1 MIHTEQ
7 LALAFA
13 VELRQSF
20 SDYEWHE
27 MRLRNAE
34 IGAGACA
41 SHDFCDAN
49 MVMDAAFAKVMGV
62 EALVT
67 DEHDNVEMP
76 AWHTS
81 IWNAAWAI
89 AKRRYLT
96 AITWEQVGAVMDG
109 HIEQMGGG
117 TTAWWVQLDHDHY
130 ALITHYEADHEGP
143 ADDPNWILGLYRD
156 GHEDLMCEV
165 DLTLEQA
172 LSALMFWKQELPGPS
187 LTAAIRPLGDD
198 QRKLAD
204 AIDNGTIKLE
214 VE

>member
-1 MIHTEQ
+1 MTVHTEQ

-20 SDYEWHE
+20 SDYQWHE

-49 MVMDAAFAKVMGV
+49 MVMDAAFTKVMGV
-62 EALVT
+62 PAFEIT
-67 DEHDNVEMP
+67 DEGDTHHPE
-76 AWHTS
+76 WHVD

-96 AITWEQVGAVMDG
+96 AIPCGEVGVAMDG
-109 HIEQMGGG
+109 HVEQMGGG
-117 TTAWWVQLDHDHY
+117 ATAWWVQLDLDHY

-156 GHEDLMCEV
+156 GHEDIMCEV

-172 LSALMFWKQELPGPS
+172 LSALMFWKQELP
-187 LTAAIRPLGDD
+187 
-198 QRKLAD
+198 
-204 AIDNGTIKLE
+204 E
-214 VE
+214 VAHG